1 MMHTITTASI
11 AASDIARVR
20 NLILPT
26 LAYPSADRSAT
37 SWQDKMRSQPQ
48 IIHRGLIII
57 EELHEI
63 YNNVSAS
70 PGNTEFGVQLTTVPM
85 TKLGEARI
93 RAVMAAIYGLPT
105 VDQRTLWLFFDAI
118 TPMADQRSWFH
129 RNRRLVANGEFVV
142 APQAWAVKAG
152 VARIGVIL
160 ETKYRDIYQGLSHR
174 DEFWR
179 DEVDVCELNGFLWLG
194 KKIEKWGEE
203 LMNRG

>member
-1 MMHTITTASI
+1 M
-11 AASDIARVR
+11 AATDIARVR
-20 NLILPT
+20 SLILPT

-57 EELHEI
+57 EKLHEI

-70 PGNTEFGVQLTTVPM
+70 PGNTEFGIQLTTVPM

-93 RAVMAAIYGLPT
+93 RAVMGCNL
-105 VDQRTLWLFFDAI
+105 RTPHRGPKDF
-118 TPMADQRSWFH
+118 RSWFH
-129 RNRRLVANGEFVV
+129 ENRRLVANGEFVV
-142 APQAWAVKAG
+142 TPQAWTVKAG